1 MADVGVALNQAGL
14 NKTVT
19 RSDTKSRLNFAVSPE
34 LAVDVFGQLSRL
46 QDVVGEMVRYAKVLG
61 RGVPLGGGYAA
72 EIGQFMAQ
80 YGIGETGSAVRSLTD
95 FGKEI
100 EGLKAQVSKALKRYD
115 AQDEAAAN
123 GVDCVGG

>member
-1 MADVGVALNQAGL
+1 MADVGVALNQVGL
-14 NKTVT
+14 TRTV
-19 RSDTKSRLNFAVSPE
+19 TKSRVNLGEFAVSPE

-46 QDVVGEMVRYAKVLG
+46 QDVVGEMVRHAKVLG

-72 EIGQFMAQ
+72 EIGKFMAE
-80 YGIGETGSAVRSLTD
+80 YGIGESGSAVRSLTD
-95 FGKEI
+95 FGKEL

-115 AQDEAAAN
+115 AQDEAAAD